1 MINLMWAVLQYIVWC
16 PIPIL
21 QYTRVL
27 FFNVTWDGCEWGRG
41 DYISICFCIIL
52 GIQSNQFP
60 SSCPTLSFF
69 HFDMLPTTTLLPLD
83 NYFIQVLANWQRI
96 DILNNRT
103 RLISYQLSLALYLW
117 IAMLPNF
124 LEYIF
129 LSVVFNRTLLSKSKR
144 L

>member
-21 QYTRVL
+21 QYTRAL

-41 DYISICFCIIL
+41 DYQYLFLHYIRNTVKPVPIL
-52 GIQSNQFP
+52 MSNFVFFP
-60 SSCPTLSFF
+60 FWY
-69 HFDMLPTTTLLPLD
+69 MLPTTTLLPLD

-129 LSVVFNRTLLSKSKR
+129 LSVVFNRTLLSKSKC